1 MIVDGGL
8 KNINI
13 FHTGRGNEFK
23 NQMIE
28 ETLEA
33 FEVTRSLS
41 HKGCLYDNA
50 VVEATFK
57 NIKTEFVKNQTFMNL
72 DTLKLQLA
80 DYVNWFNHHRIHSPL
95 GYLTPVEYRMNN
107 LKKLFGLLLTI
118 HITKNCSQCQVKNG
132 DILLTYIV
140 LLSMGKPQFFPPMK
154 WMMIKIFFYAL
165 GITREILSEETLY
178 QRMDDIGSSLR
189 NLILKETI
197 SMLKANG
204 IHPGKLK
211 NGFVPVDIYVSP
223 FDNSKFKK
231 EGVSRTYK
239 GYDIC
244 APIMAYIG
252 TEEYLINAQLREV
265 SNIASVI
272 LSSF

>member
-118 HITKNCSQCQVKNG
+118 HITKSCSQCQVKNG

-154 WMMIKIFFYAL
+154 WMMIKIFSMHWVLHVRSFPRKPY
-165 GITREILSEETLY
+165 TSVWMTLVF
-178 QRMDDIGSSLR
+178 
-189 NLILKETI
+189 
-197 SMLKANG
+197 
-204 IHPGKLK
+204 P
-211 NGFVPVDIYVSP
+211 
-223 FDNSKFKK
+223 
-231 EGVSRTYK
+231 
-239 GYDIC
+239 
-244 APIMAYIG
+244 
-252 TEEYLINAQLREV
+252 
-265 SNIASVI
+265 
-272 LSSF
+272 